1 MSQNDASRWEY
12 EVVSMSEQ
20 LGDAVIKTALNDL
33 GGRGWELVGIH
44 AGAAG
49 CPRYVFKRPVGGAL
63 LPAGAP
69 SASGASPLAGLDLLT
84 GMMQGAGIAPVPGMA
99 PTPGLAAVPGM
110 GPAGAADAM
119 DPEQER
125 WLRNVSMAEALLS
138 LPEEKRERV
147 FAEVLTEEERMSPSP
162 PDDFYDRVLQYFAEH
177 KDET

>member
-20 LGDAVIKTALNDL
+20 LGDSVIKTALNDL
-33 GGRGWELVGIH
+33 GGRGWELVGMP

-49 CPRYVFKRPVGGAL
+49 CPRYVFKRPVGGAS
-63 LPAGAP
+63 PAASAP
-69 SASGASPLAGLDLLT
+69 PAAGASPVAGLDLLT
-84 GMMQGAGIAPVPGMA
+84 GMMQGAGMGSVLGMA
-99 PTPGLAAVPGM
+99 PAA
-110 GPAGAADAM
+110 AEDSL

-147 FAEVLTEEERMSPSP
+147 FAEVLTDEERMSPSP
-162 PDDFYDRVLQYFAEH
+162 PDDFYDRVLQYFAQH
-177 KDET
+177 KDEA